1 MQPLDVSCPTNLDPQ
16 GFGNVRVCVCLFVC
30 SCVCL
35 CMCVSICMCVSVY
48 VCVCFSHYT
57 SVFVI
62 DQKING
68 TILNGRKYSS
78 QVLSSQKKYFLI
90 YHIKQTDSCTLN
102 KVDTVRSAIP
112 LIHIYY
118 SVDSDLTPIMFTVS
132 VKKHKE
138 ILPTC
143 TLPYFAS
150 LINFA
155 LLPWEFPSSFVCCS
169 H

>member
-1 MQPLDVSCPTNLDPQ
+1 MYV
-16 GFGNVRVCVCLFVC
+16 
-30 SCVCL
+30 
-35 CMCVSICMCVSVY
+35 CMCVCVYACMHVCMYVCVYVCMYVCVHVCVSVY

-155 LLPWEFPSSFVCCS
+155 LLP
-169 H
+169 